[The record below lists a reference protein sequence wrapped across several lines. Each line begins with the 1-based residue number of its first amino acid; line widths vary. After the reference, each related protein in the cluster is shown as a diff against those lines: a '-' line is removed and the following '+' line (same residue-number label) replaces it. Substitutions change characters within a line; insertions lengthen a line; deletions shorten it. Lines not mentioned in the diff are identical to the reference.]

1 MYIQSDEV
9 WAGTYASL
17 EDAERALAAIS
28 AATDLHAASRND
40 DEDEQ
45 PTLLTKVGN
54 VGVIPVKGPL
64 INADIPD
71 RWASLF
77 GVTTY
82 PGIRR
87 AAIEALTDDS
97 VTTIVL
103 DVASGGGAVSGV
115 VETAEL
121 LAKIND
127 EHKPIYAYGDS
138 MVASAAYWL
147 AASAQKIKVSK
158 ATTVGSIGVIS
169 THMEYSKQL
178 KDEGVNATVFRA
190 GKYKALGQPVEPLT
204 DAAREQIQAR
214 LDATY
219 TIFVEHVASRR
230 GVDYSS
236 ADQRMG
242 QGKEFFGQ
250 AAVAVGLV
258 DGVGSFDDLL
268 GSLQQQQVTTVR
280 FNPREPMKPKAT
292 LTEAQLAALEEGA
305 DLATLAA
312 AVPAAENQEQEAQ
325 AGEAAAAAAAGE
337 QNADAQG
344 DGAGTDEGEQFAGQ
358 VQNDLVAFLREELAS
373 VRKDVTDLSVKL
385 AAETE
390 KREATEAVVKPMED
404 LVRTSVNRLRVAL
417 GETKADLTHLA
428 GDALLAE
435 HGRLSGLFAEKF
447 KAGGVAAVAPV
458 TTASAAVA
466 NPVRAAQIRSVKL
479 K

>member
-28 AATDLHAASRND
+28 AATDLHAASRD
-40 DEDEQ
+40 DDDEQ

-97 VTTIVL
+97 VTAIVL

-312 AVPAAENQEQEAQ
+312 AVPAAENQEQEEQ
-325 AGEAAAAAAAGE
+325 AAADASGEQAPAQVAPAADAAAE
-337 QNADAQG
+337 D
-344 DGAGTDEGEQFAGQ
+344 EQFSGQ

-373 VRKDVTDLSVKL
+373 VRKDVTDLTVKL

-390 KREATEAVVKPMED
+390 KREAVAAVIKPMED

-417 GETKADLTHLA
+417 GEAKADLAHLA

-458 TTASAAVA
+458 TAASAGVA

>member
-40 DEDEQ
+40 DEEEQ

-71 RWASLF
+71 RWASMF

-97 VTTIVL
+97 VTAIVL

-219 TIFVEHVASRR
+219 TIFVEHIASRR
-230 GVDYSS
+230 GVDYSA

-312 AVPAAENQEQEAQ
+312 AVPAAENQEQEEQ
-325 AGEAAAAAAAGE
+325 ATAATDAANEQIESAVNEAEDAA
-337 QNADAQG
+337 
-344 DGAGTDEGEQFAGQ
+344 EGEQFAAQ
-358 VQNDLVAFLREELAS
+358 SQNDLVAFLREELAS
-373 VRKDVTDLSVKL
+373 VRKEVTDLSVKL

-417 GETKADLTHLA
+417 GEAKADLAHMS

-435 HGRLSGLFAEKF
+435 HSRLSGLFAEKF

-479 K
+479 KK

>member
-40 DEDEQ
+40 DEEEQ

-71 RWASLF
+71 RWASMF

-87 AAIEALTDDS
+87 AAIEALTDD
-97 VTTIVL
+97 TITDIVL

-127 EHKPIYAYGDS
+127 QHKPIHAYGDS

-219 TIFVEHVASRR
+219 TIFVEHVAARR
-230 GVDYSS
+230 GVDYSA

-312 AVPAAENQEQEAQ
+312 AVPAAENQEQEEQ
-325 AGEAAAAAAAGE
+325 AAAATDASNE
-337 QNADAQG
+337 QTESAVNEAEDA
-344 DGAGTDEGEQFAGQ
+344 TEGEQFAAQ
-358 VQNDLVAFLREELAS
+358 AQNDLVAFLREELAS
-373 VRKDVTDLSVKL
+373 VRKEVTDLSVKL

-417 GETKADLTHLA
+417 GEAKADLAHMS

-435 HGRLSGLFAEKF
+435 HSRLSGLFAEKF

-479 K
+479 KK

>member
-28 AATDLHAASRND
+28 AATDLKAARVGGD
-40 DEDEQ
+40 DEEEQ

-71 RWASLF
+71 RWASMF

-97 VTTIVL
+97 ITTIVL

-127 EHKPIYAYGDS
+127 EHKPVHAYGDS
-138 MVASAAYWL
+138 MMASAAYWL

-204 DAAREQIQAR
+204 EAAREQIQAR

-219 TIFVEHVASRR
+219 TIFIEHVASRR

-268 GSLQQQQVTTVR
+268 GSLQQQQVNTVR

-292 LTEAQLAALEEGA
+292 LTEAQLAALGEGA

-312 AVPAAENQEQEAQ
+312 AVPAAEKQEQEEQ
-325 AGEAAAAAAAGE
+325 AAAAASGE
-337 QNADAQG
+337 QAPAQDAPAADA
-344 DGAGTDEGEQFAGQ
+344 AEGEQFSGQ

-373 VRKDVTDLSVKL
+373 VRKDVTDLTVKL

-390 KREATEAVVKPMED
+390 KREAVAAVVKPMED

-417 GETKADLTHLA
+417 GEAKADLAHLA

-458 TTASAAVA
+458 TAASAGVA

>member
-28 AATDLHAASRND
+28 AATDLHAASRDD

-97 VTTIVL
+97 VTAIVL

-127 EHKPIYAYGDS
+127 EHKPVHAYGDS
-138 MVASAAYWL
+138 MMASAAYWL

-312 AVPAAENQEQEAQ
+312 AVPAAENQEQEEQ
-325 AGEAAAAAAAGE
+325 AAADASGE
-337 QNADAQG
+337 QAPAQDAPAADA
-344 DGAGTDEGEQFAGQ
+344 AEGEQFSGQ
-358 VQNDLVAFLREELAS
+358 AQNDLVTFLREELAS
-373 VRKDVTDLSVKL
+373 VRKDVTDLTVKL

-390 KREATEAVVKPMED
+390 KREAVAAVVKPMED

-417 GETKADLTHLA
+417 GEAKADLAHLA

-435 HGRLSGLFAEKF
+435 HGRLSGLFTEKF

-458 TTASAAVA
+458 TAASAGVA

>member
-17 EDAERALAAIS
+17 EDAERALAAMS
-28 AATDLHAASRND
+28 ASSDLHAGLRD
-40 DEDEQ
+40 RDEDEDEEK
-45 PTLLTKVGN
+45 PGLLTQVGN
-54 VGVIPVKGPL
+54 VGVISIKGPL
-64 INADIPD
+64 INADLPD
-71 RWASLF
+71 RWASMF

-87 AAIEALTDDS
+87 AAIAALTDES
-97 VTTIVL
+97 ITNIVL
-103 DVASGGGAVSGV
+103 DVASGGGMVSGV

-127 EHKPIYAYGDS
+127 NHKPIHAYGDS

-147 AASAQKIKVSK
+147 ASSAQKIKVSK

-219 TIFVEHVASRR
+219 TIFIEHIASRR
-230 GVDYSS
+230 GVDYSA

-242 QGKEFFGQ
+242 QGREFFGQ
-250 AAVAVGLV
+250 AAVAAGLV

-268 GSLQQQQVTTVR
+268 ASLQQQQVSTVR
-280 FNPREPMKPKAT
+280 FNPREQMKPKAT

-305 DLATLAA
+305 ELATLAA
-312 AVPAAENQEQEAQ
+312 VVTAADDETKEQAAVEQNTDAAGVEPKQEQAEVQ
-325 AGEAAAAAAAGE
+325 SAAP
-337 QNADAQG
+337 DASG
-344 DGAGTDEGEQFAGQ
+344 SNE
-358 VQNDLVAFLREELAS
+358 LVGFLREELAQ
-373 VRKDVTDLSVKL
+373 VRQEVTSLSVKL

-390 KREATEAVVKPMED
+390 KREALAAVVNPMED
-404 LVRTSVNRLRVAL
+404 LVRTSVNRLRIAL
-417 GETKADLTHLA
+417 GESKASLDRLA
-428 GDALLAE
+428 GEALLAE
-435 HGRLSGLFAEKF
+435 HGRLSGLFAEKY
-447 KAGGVAAVAPV
+447 KSGGVAAVAQASPASGRVSPV
-458 TTASAAVA
+458 HV
-466 NPVRAAQIRSVKL
+466 AQIRSVKL
-479 K
+479 KK

>member
-28 AATDLHAASRND
+28 AATDMHAASRND
-40 DEDEQ
+40 DEEEQ

-71 RWASLF
+71 RWASMF

-87 AAIEALTDDS
+87 AAIEALTDD
-97 VTTIVL
+97 TITDIVL

-219 TIFVEHVASRR
+219 TIFVEHVAARR
-230 GVDYSS
+230 GVDYSA

-312 AVPAAENQEQEAQ
+312 AVTAAENQEQEEQ
-325 AGEAAAAAAAGE
+325 ATAATDAANEQIESAVNEAEDAA
-337 QNADAQG
+337 
-344 DGAGTDEGEQFAGQ
+344 EGEQFAAQ
-358 VQNDLVAFLREELAS
+358 SQNDLVAFLREELAS
-373 VRKDVTDLSVKL
+373 VRKEVTDLSVKL

-417 GETKADLTHLA
+417 GEAKADLAHMS

-435 HGRLSGLFAEKF
+435 HSRLSGLFAEKF

-479 K
+479 KK